1 MSLLFGPFA
10 DAFMLASHRFLEF
23 SQLSLQ
29 RLHFYLDAV
38 SLGSPLF
45 GHGVKRALAKQ
56 SQNLCV
62 RIVNILV
69 DLSSEEDAVSL
80 ADFDHKI

>member
-1 MSLLFGPFA
+1 MSLLFRPFA

-29 RLHFYLDAV
+29 RLHFYLYAV

-45 GHGVKRALAKQ
+45 GHGVKRALAKK
-56 SQNLCV
+56 SQNLQV
-62 RIVNILV
+62 RLDNFLV
-69 DLSSEEDAVSL
+69 DLSSEKNAVSF
-80 ADFDHKI
+80 ADFYHEI